1 MYFNSCQTKKKEE
14 EKKTKKKGEKM
25 PLLLSHK
32 NKTLKSKV
40 EFQLNKKGHSNQS
53 RKINKSNPNWKRRSK
68 TLTVYR

>member
-40 EFQLNKKGHSNQS
+40 EF
-53 RKINKSNPNWKRRSK
+53 
-68 TLTVYR
+68 